1 MGDERAKS
9 EASLAALRA
18 LLAAAPPEVQA
29 FGAEDHTLLRY
40 LVAHAHSAPKA
51 LAGLAATAK
60 WRATLVE
67 PGFSCAMCA
76 ARPGAHCFVSLG
88 QDDEGAALIYGCPAR
103 ASEGGEVEKTVL
115 HCVNSLEKQWGAQG
129 AAPQQWVWIV
139 DFNGFGLTHA
149 MQARLGI
156 SFVR

>member
-1 MGDERAKS
+1 MRAAGGRPSGALPMALERLRNAQMNKDRREILAELS
-9 EASLAALRA
+9 VRGPLAA
-18 LLAAAPPEVQA
+18 
-29 FGAEDHTLLRY
+29 
-40 LVAHAHSAPKA
+40 S
-51 LAGLAATAK
+51 TAK

-67 PGFSCAMCA
+67 PGFSCAVCA